1 MLKSMTAYG
10 RAIKETSIGRFTVEI
25 QSVNRKHLE
34 INVLLPRELVRFDT
48 GVKKWVS
55 EAIGRGQITVKFTIV
70 FNQNIPLTI
79 APNIP
84 LALKIREAAQ
94 NLSLALEMP
103 AKESQEFIIRMLE
116 QQPDILL
123 FDEQLEDEELYRE
136 ALYEVFHVA
145 LQSLLEMKAQEGHA
159 IYIEVSQRLGIL
171 HKEIKN
177 IAQHA
182 PNATKRYRER
192 LTERLKDL
200 SSGAMENEER
210 ILRELGIFAERTDI
224 SEEIILFEAHLAQ
237 FSEVIS
243 MKGGSVAKNLEF
255 LLQEMNREINTVG
268 SKSTDLDVSRSVI
281 EIKSTLERIREII
294 QNVE

>member
-1 MLKSMTAYG
+1 MTAYG